1 VVSRSIVAIGLDAA
15 DHALIEKWS
24 ADGHLPN
31 LARLRRRGSYG
42 TLQHIEFYSDE
53 TPWTNFLTGYTPQ
66 RTGFWSPFRFS
77 PETYEHKFGPYDFSE
92 FRPFYALNEQR
103 SICVFDMPHCPVL
116 FPGQDGV
123 QVLVWGSHS
132 AMAGAA
138 TVESAR
144 ADHGAHQS
152 LWGALGAAH
161 RIRVGSGRTSA
172 ILSDSVRR

>member
-1 VVSRSIVAIGLDAA
+1 MVSRSIVAIGLDAA

-42 TLQHIEFYSDE
+42 TLRHIEFYSDE
-53 TPWTNFLTGYTPQ
+53 TPWTNFLTGCTPQ

-103 SICVFDMPHCPVL
+103 SICVTST
-116 FPGQDGV
+116 GT
-123 QVLVWGSHS
+123 
-132 AMAGAA
+132 A
-138 TVESAR
+138 SAR
-144 ADHGAHQS
+144 LSRRAKS
-152 LWGALGAAH
+152 
-161 RIRVGSGRTSA
+161 SGKSRLIFGLPNWA
-172 ILSDSVRR
+172 QIHDPPHSVRSQPYRLSPYRRSQDRSI

>member
-1 VVSRSIVAIGLDAA
+1 MVSRSIVAIGLDAA

-42 TLQHIEFYSDE
+42 TLRHIEFYSDE
-53 TPWTNFLTGYTPQ
+53 TPWTNFLTGCTPQ

-123 QVLVWGSHS
+123 QVLVWSSHS
-132 AMAGAA
+132 AMGGPGYSR
-138 TVESAR
+138 VR
-144 ADHGAHQS
+144 QS
-152 LWGALGAAH
+152 WPWSSPVALGSTW
-161 RIRVGSGRTSA
+161 RCPSNTVGSGRTSA
-172 ILSDSVRR
+172 ILNDSVQR